1 MAELTQKTTH
11 TAEALDHL
19 LEVLKGKPDLA
30 AFITPFIDQIQD
42 AENAAFELI
51 DERTIAAAV
60 GVQLDGIGQIIGE
73 TRDGRT
79 DDDYRAGLQAKILI
93 NKTSGTIEEII
104 EIIDILISNS
114 IEFEDLYPASFYVTI
129 VGALVDLDPVLLA
142 GIVSSAKPAAVR
154 GAIIHQSDTDAN
166 TFTLAS
172 GDAVET
178 SSTQGLGNDAGTTG
192 GKLRQAEGL

>member
-1 MAELTQKTTH
+1 MAELTKKTTH

-30 AFITPFIDQIQD
+30 AFIAPFIDQIQD

-51 DERTIAAAV
+51 DERTIDAAV

-79 DDDYRAGLQAKILI
+79 DDDYRAGLKAKILI

-104 EIIDILISNS
+104 EIVILLVSNS
-114 IEFEDLYPASFYVTI
+114 VDIQDFYPASFYVNI

-142 GIVSSAKPAAVR
+142 GIISSAKPAAVNAAMIYQ
-154 GAIIHQSDTDAN
+154 GDIDAN

-178 SSTQGLGNDAGTTG
+178 SSTQGLANDAGTTG